1 MKKYYD
7 KYKRK
12 IIVYFANLDIIPE
25 GKIVKRKVRQYYI
38 NRKKSLNNLKI
49 KL

>member
-7 KYKRK
+7 KYKRR
-12 IIVYFANLDIIPE
+12 IIVYFVNLDIIPE
-25 GKIVKRKVRQYYI
+25 GKIVNRKVRQYYI
-38 NRKKSLNNLKI
+38 NREKSLNNLKI

>member
-1 MKKYYD
+1 MRKYYD

-12 IIVYFANLDIIPE
+12 VVIYFTNLDITPE
-25 GKIVKRKVRQYYI
+25 ARNVLRKVRQYYI
-38 NRKKSLNNLKI
+38 NREKSLNNLKI